1 MPAACLHR
9 RRLSATS
16 CCPRAVARAILERK
30 GPLTAQELEQV
41 RAAIRGSATQVE
53 GVEAAEGAESDIAGR
68 PESVDDIRT
77 RIDAGIT
84 HGGSKP
90 AERRPPRGFAAP
102 DIEHGPESGQFLD
115 CERDDLLLVLGI
127 RTIRETV
134 DPPLGVSVPQ

>member
-1 MPAACLHR
+1 M
-9 RRLSATS
+9 
-16 CCPRAVARAILERK
+16 PRASIAVDLVGAGVGLEIGHAAQVRGDRPEPRREVARADVLEHIA
-30 GPLTAQELEQV
+30 THDQV
-41 RAAIRGSATQVE
+41 EPATQVE

-102 DIEHGPESGQFLD
+102 DIEHGADAPLERRFL
-115 CERDDLLLVLGI
+115 
-127 RTIRETV
+127 
-134 DPPLGVSVPQ
+134 